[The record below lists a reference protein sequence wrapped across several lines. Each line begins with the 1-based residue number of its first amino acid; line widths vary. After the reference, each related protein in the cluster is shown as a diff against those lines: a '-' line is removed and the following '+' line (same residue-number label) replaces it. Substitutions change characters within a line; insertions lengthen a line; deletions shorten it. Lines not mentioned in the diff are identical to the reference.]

1 MKTTLIEGIRHQDA
15 IYPLPPWKQEHG
27 VHERPS
33 RAARKHQEGEASPPT
48 SSPSGT
54 ELPFSP
60 PSPPRPARRRRSST
74 EKQQIERQQALFAKI
89 LEGVST
95 TAHSGHRSRKALEP
109 YLELPEIW
117 PEELE
122 ALLQT
127 TGIYPRTRI
136 LSLISTP
143 APLPRHLRPAKPPEK
158 ARERPGLS
166 VGAVNEGERRERGRG
181 SPCFLIISISPPAL

>member
-1 MKTTLIEGIRHQDA
+1 M
-15 IYPLPPWKQEHG
+15 
-27 VHERPS
+27 
-33 RAARKHQEGEASPPT
+33 
-48 SSPSGT
+48 
-54 ELPFSP
+54 
-60 PSPPRPARRRRSST
+60 RRRSST
-74 EKQQIERQQALFAKI
+74 KQQQIERQQQHALFAQI
-89 LEGVST
+89 VGGVST
-95 TAHSGHRSRKALEP
+95 TAHSGRRSRKAVEP
-109 YLELPEIW
+109 HLELLEIW